1 MLFATVPQRTLATII
16 VDSGE
21 ADEEFHESPGGCFE
35 YHRRKTLRILLF
47 IRPFSSTV
55 IVVILQV
62 YSYYGA
68 AMHFYV
74 RSMITDLFSILSR
87 YPNARVN
94 PWAAIQLGSK
104 RANSLSFDPNLELE
118 FRNQAA
124 AMTDCLL
131 LYKESAKFIIFPDTD
146 DIIIPRLGRTYLEE
160 FQKVLT
166 NYMSAWQLLNVFLMY
181 PDAAAVAYNMSQSG
195 ITSSK
200 LMFKVVCT

>member
-1 MLFATVPQRTLATII
+1 MFRISQTEDTKNLTI
-16 VDSGE
+16 
-21 ADEEFHESPGGCFE
+21 HP
-35 YHRRKTLRILLF
+35 L
-47 IRPFSSTV
+47 SSTV

-94 PWAAIQLGSK
+94 PWPAVQLGSK

-160 FQKVLT
+160 FQKV
-166 NYMSAWQLLNVFLMY
+166 FLMY
-181 PDAAAVAYNMSQSG
+181 PDAAAVAYNMSQSV

-200 LMFKVVCT
+200 LMFKVMCT

>member
-1 MLFATVPQRTLATII
+1 MTSLAKKLLIKSHWPLQYTSSFQDIPSRPAASLLLQVPVRQPYSEPHDVVACFSPLFLNERWQ
-16 VDSGE
+16 
-21 ADEEFHESPGGCFE
+21 
-35 YHRRKTLRILLF
+35 LLLL
-47 IRPFSSTV
+47 TAE
-55 IVVILQV
+55 V

-94 PWAAIQLGSK
+94 PWPAVQLGSK

-160 FQKVLT
+160 FQKVST
-166 NYMSAWQLLNVFLMY
+166 NHM
-181 PDAAAVAYNMSQSG
+181 
-195 ITSSK
+195 
-200 LMFKVVCT
+200 